1 MSKLKFS
8 FLVLMLM
15 VSVSASADWA
25 PADVQ
30 AALKKMYPTVD
41 DVAWSHD
48 ESYYVADFLMNGFD
62 TKVWFDGQAQWVMQ
76 QTDWETMDE
85 VPPAVYNA
93 FAASEY
99 SGGMVQN
106 VTWVQF
112 PKWQSIVAVEVGMA
126 NLQTKY
132 QILFTPTGEIIPCP
146 VMSPIHTIRSA
157 QPLSCNVCSHTLL
170 NLSYLCLPKPDFYG
184 QRHFSAGGL

>member
-99 SGGMVQN
+99 SG
-106 VTWVQF
+106 
-112 PKWQSIVAVEVGMA
+112 
-126 NLQTKY
+126 L
-132 QILFTPTGEIIPCP
+132 
-146 VMSPIHTIRSA
+146 
-157 QPLSCNVCSHTLL
+157 
-170 NLSYLCLPKPDFYG
+170 
-184 QRHFSAGGL
+184 

>member
-48 ESYYVADFLMNGFD
+48 ESYYVADFLM
-62 TKVWFDGQAQWVMQ
+62 QWVMQ

-132 QILFTPTGEIIPCP
+132 QILFTPTGEIIRARN
-146 VMSPIHTIRSA
+146 VTYTYN
-157 QPLSCNVCSHTLL
+157 PLGAATFL
-170 NLSYLCLPKPDFYG
+170 
-184 QRHFSAGGL
+184 